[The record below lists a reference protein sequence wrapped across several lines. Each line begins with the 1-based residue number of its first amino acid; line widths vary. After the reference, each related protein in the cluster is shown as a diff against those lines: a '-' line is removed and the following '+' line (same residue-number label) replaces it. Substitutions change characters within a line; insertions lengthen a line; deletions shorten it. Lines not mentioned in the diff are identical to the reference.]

1 MSRDIFADWISRA
14 NEPFEQKTGPFF
26 HREQGDGSVIGAFIA
41 NESHVNGLGIVH
53 RGCLMTLVDHTLFTV
68 VKRAIGAD
76 EALTVSMTSE
86 FAGSGAIGDHI
97 EAHAEI
103 VKAVRRMVFARGVVR
118 TRDKPL
124 VIFSGTMK
132 RIAA

>member
-1 MSRDIFADWISRA
+1 MSEEIFADWTSRDG
-14 NEPFEQKTGPFF
+14 EPFEQKAGPFF
-26 HREQGDGSVIGAFIA
+26 YREQNDGSVTGAFIA
-41 NESHVNGLGIVH
+41 DSSHVNGLGIVH
-53 RGCLMTLVDHTLFTV
+53 GGCLMTLVDYTMFTV

-76 EALTVSMTSE
+76 EAVTISLTNE
-86 FAGSGAIGDHI
+86 FAGSGVIGDLI

-103 VKAVRRMVFARGVVR
+103 VKVGRSMIFARGIVR

-132 RIAA
+132 RITS